1 MPVDFTL
8 TVGDFLLSVLL
19 FLFVNHAKNMKDL
32 MLEQARHG
40 VKIEGVESEIVLLK
54 KAGSKCRAQIIN
66 RG

>member
-8 TVGDFLLSVLL
+8 TVGDFLLSILL
-19 FLFVNHAKNMKDL
+19 FLFVTHAKTMKEL

-40 VKIEGVESEIVLLK
+40 VKIEGVENEIILLK
-54 KAGSKCRAQIIN
+54 KAGSKCRAQVIN